1 MNEDLRQWFNPKH
14 PKGGW
19 KRIDSKGNVVGP
31 CAREPGE
38 PKPKCMSNE
47 KRAMLSKRE
56 RAAAVRAKRKHDPDP
71 ERTGEPI
78 MVSNFGKGKISEE
91 NEAVNKE
98 LWAKIQDLTAGRI
111 SSMEHN
117 GETITGPN
125 DGKGFDVHPSAYSN
139 GWASKLYKRLGGTWR
154 TKNESLQFSDFIQI
168 DEVSPPD
175 YKLTKFTHR
184 PDIRADFRKRYGD
197 DWQAVLYGKAWK
209 NFKLKKKRGEVRK
222 PSAKQKA
229 KLVAMKAQDVV
240 EDIYV
245 SDSTPTPDDSRESIK
260 KIRDKEKDIGG
271 KMKMLGRK
279 GKISKGEHLGKIHKD
294 YDLHRHTVTN
304 PAKGKAGDMG
314 HEPEHDTHHYSVVHR
329 KSGDVA
335 GEIEAHGGDIDKKTG
350 KHIKGRG
357 DKAVQIKWAKAH
369 PDHSAK
375 KIGHS
380 LHAAA
385 YKHLHSRG
393 HNIVSD
399 TIQSPGGASIWK
411 RLRKDPSTKGSM
423 KFHGGKK
430 PLAAHKVPD
439 EKIWNT
445 KDDADQTHLVLHAKK
460 PKKTVTREA
469 TEAKPYKGY
478 NPEKNHPEGGLK
490 PSYAKKLGIHAGV
503 ETKRA
508 AERAG
513 GFGKLKGKVAKRRD
527 SFCSRMCGM
536 KRENTSAEVAADP
549 KSKINASL
557 RVWGCNC

>member
-47 KRAMLSKRE
+47 KRAMLSKQE

-71 ERTGEPI
+71 SRKGDPI

-229 KLVAMKAQDVV
+229 KLVSLKAQDV
-240 EDIYV
+240 
-245 SDSTPTPDDSRESIK
+245 
-260 KIRDKEKDIGG
+260 
-271 KMKMLGRK
+271 
-279 GKISKGEHLGKIHKD
+279 
-294 YDLHRHTVTN
+294 
-304 PAKGKAGDMG
+304 A
-314 HEPEHDTHHYSVVHR
+314 
-329 KSGDVA
+329 
-335 GEIEAHGGDIDKKTG
+335 EA
-350 KHIKGRG
+350 
-357 DKAVQIKWAKAH
+357 A
-369 PDHSAK
+369 
-375 KIGHS
+375 
-380 LHAAA
+380 
-385 YKHLHSRG
+385 
-393 HNIVSD
+393 
-399 TIQSPGGASIWK
+399 
-411 RLRKDPSTKGSM
+411 
-423 KFHGGKK
+423 
-430 PLAAHKVPD
+430 
-439 EKIWNT
+439 
-445 KDDADQTHLVLHAKK
+445 
-460 PKKTVTREA
+460 
-469 TEAKPYKGY
+469 EAKPYKGY
-478 NPEKNHPEGGLK
+478 NPEKNHPEGGLN